1 MATEEIAGAEPAEP
15 VAADGATTAAA
26 RSGSLL
32 KAVGTVIGLFLM
44 LLATQL
50 AAPILGCKLLNSMTP
65 NCPAPEVVVD
75 KKGKAVEAPK
85 GPPLYLPMDPPLV
98 VSLED
103 KGSIRFLQVTV
114 ELMSRDEHAIAALKT
129 HMPVIRN
136 NLLMLLG
143 GQAIASLTNREDKE
157 KIRAQALAEVQKIMK
172 ANPPEN
178 EDEDEPAGT
187 VEDLYFTS
195 FVVQ

>member
-1 MATEEIAGAEPAEP
+1 MATEETAAPAE
-15 VAADGATTAAA
+15 AAPAAA
-26 RSGSLL
+26 AKSGSLL
-32 KAVGTVIGLFLM
+32 KAVGTVIGLFIM
-44 LLATQL
+44 LLTTQL
-50 AAPILGCKLLNSMTP
+50 AAPIIGCKVLNSVTP
-65 NCPAPEVVVD
+65 NCPAPEVKVGED
-75 KKGKAVEAPK
+75 GKPVPEAPT

-103 KGSIRFLQVTV
+103 QGSIRFLQVTV
-114 ELMSRDEHAIAALKT
+114 ELMSRDQHVIDALKN

-143 GQAIASLTNREDKE
+143 GQPIPSLTNREEKE
-157 KIRAQALAEVQKIMK
+157 KIREAALAEVQEILKKNPMPK
-172 ANPPEN
+172 ADPEH
-178 EDEDEPAGT
+178 PGV

>member
-1 MATEEIAGAEPAEP
+1 MAIEEIE
-15 VAADGATTAAA
+15 AAA
-26 RSGSLL
+26 PEAAAVEPKSRSLL
-32 KAVGTVIGLFLM
+32 KAAGTVVGLFLM

-65 NCPAPEVVVD
+65 NCPAPEVVVEEAE
-75 KKGKAVEAPK
+75 KAAAESK

-98 VSLED
+98 ASIED
-103 KGSIRFLQVTV
+103 KGSIRFLQVTI
-114 ELMSRDEHAIAALKT
+114 ELMSRDEHVVANLKT

-143 GQAIASLTNREDKE
+143 GQAIPALTNREEKE
-157 KIRAQALAEVQKIMK
+157 KLRQQALAEVQKIMK
-172 ANPPEN
+172 DNPSEEEHP
-178 EDEDEPAGT
+178 GK

>member
-1 MATEEIAGAEPAEP
+1 MATEETQAGTPE
-15 VAADGATTAAA
+15 VAAVVESKG
-26 RSGSLL
+26 GSLV

-50 AAPILGCKLLNSMTP
+50 AAPILGCKFLNAMTP

-75 KKGKAVEAPK
+75 KEGKAVEAPK

-103 KGSIRFLQVTV
+103 NGSIRFLQVTV
-114 ELMSRDEHAIAALKT
+114 EIMSRDDHIINALKAN
-129 HMPVIRN
+129 MPVIRN
-136 NLLMLLG
+136 NLLMLFG
-143 GQAIASLTNREDKE
+143 GQPIPSLTNRDEKE
-157 KIRAQALAEVQKIMK
+157 KLRQSSLAEVRKIM
-172 ANPPEN
+172 AGIPLE
-178 EDEDEPAGT
+178 EEHAGT

>member
-1 MATEEIAGAEPAEP
+1 MATEETAGTDPAAP
-15 VAADGATTAAA
+15 AAA
-26 RSGSLL
+26 RSGSPL
-32 KAVGTVIGLFLM
+32 KAVGTIAGLFVM
-44 LLATQL
+44 LLVSQL
-50 AAPILGCKLLNSMTP
+50 VAPILGCKLLSSVTP
-65 NCPAPEVVVD
+65 NCPAPAVVLD
-75 KKGKAVEAPK
+75 KEGNAVKLPK

-114 ELMSRDEHAIAALKT
+114 ELMAREESVITAMTT

-143 GQAIASLTNREDKE
+143 GQPIASLTSREDKE
-157 KIRAQALAEVQKIMK
+157 NIRKLALAEVQKILK
-172 ANPPEN
+172 ENPPAGKK
-178 EDEDEPAGT
+178 PAGT
-187 VEDLYFTS
+187 VEDVYFTS

>member
-1 MATEEIAGAEPAEP
+1 MATEETAGAEPAAP
-15 VAADGATTAAA
+15 AAAA
-26 RSGSLL
+26 RNSSLL
-32 KAVGTVIGLFLM
+32 KAVGTVIGLFVM
-44 LLATQL
+44 LLTTQL

-75 KKGKAVEAPK
+75 KEGKEVAAPK
-85 GPPLYLPMDPPLV
+85 GPPLYMPMDPPLV

-114 ELMSRDEHAIAALKT
+114 ELMSRDEHVIAALKT

-143 GQAIASLTNREDKE
+143 GQQVTALTNREEKE
-157 KIRAQALAEVQKIMK
+157 KIRQLALAEVRKIMK
-172 ANPPEN
+172 DNPPA
-178 EDEDEPAGT
+178 EDDDEHAGT

>member
-1 MATEEIAGAEPAEP
+1 MATEETAGAEPAAP
-15 VAADGATTAAA
+15 AAAAA

-44 LLATQL
+44 LLITQL

-65 NCPAPEVVVD
+65 NCPAPVVVVD
-75 KKGKAVEAPK
+75 KKGKPVPEKPK

-114 ELMSRDEHAIAALKT
+114 ELMSRDEHVIAALKT

-143 GQAIASLTNREDKE
+143 GEAISSLTNREDKE
-157 KIRAQALAEVQKIMK
+157 KIRAQALAEVQKIVK
-172 ANPPEN
+172 ANPPEDA
-178 EDEDEPAGT
+178 DEDEHPGT

>member
-1 MATEEIAGAEPAEP
+1 MATEETAGAEPAAP
-15 VAADGATTAAA
+15 AAA
-26 RSGSLL
+26 AKSGSLL

-44 LLATQL
+44 LLVTQL

-75 KKGKAVEAPK
+75 KAGKKVPEKPK
-85 GPPLYLPMDPPLV
+85 GPPLYMPMDPPLV

-114 ELMSRDEHAIAALKT
+114 ELMSRDEHVIAALKT

-143 GQAIASLTNREDKE
+143 GQAIGSLTNREDKE
-157 KIRAQALAEVQKIMK
+157 KIRAQALAEVRKILK
-172 ANPPEN
+172 ENPPE
-178 EDEDEPAGT
+178 DEDDEKHPGT

>member
-1 MATEEIAGAEPAEP
+1 MAIEETTAGDATAAPP
-15 VAADGATTAAA
+15 VAAAK
-26 RSGSLL
+26 SGSLV
-32 KAVGTVIGLFLM
+32 KAAGTVIGLFVM
-44 LLATQL
+44 LLVTQL

-65 NCPAPEVVVD
+65 NCPAPEVEAE
-75 KKGKAVEAPK
+75 AVAKEAVLPK

-98 VSLED
+98 VSLEEA
-103 KGSIRFLQVTV
+103 GAIRFLQVTV
-114 ELMSRDEHAIAALKT
+114 ELMARDEHTINELKT

-136 NLLMLLG
+136 NLLMLFG
-143 GQAIASLTNREDKE
+143 GQNVAGLTNREEKE
-157 KIRAQALAEVQKIMK
+157 KLRLASLAEVQKILK

-178 EDEDEPAGT
+178 DEHVIA

>member
-1 MATEEIAGAEPAEP
+1 MATEETAGAEAAAP
-15 VAADGATTAAA
+15 VAAAAKT
-26 RSGSLL
+26 GSLL
-32 KAVGTVIGLFLM
+32 KAVGTVFGLFLM
-44 LLATQL
+44 LLVTQL

-75 KKGKAVEAPK
+75 KEGNAVEAPK

-114 ELMSRDEHAIAALKT
+114 ELMSRDERVIADLQT

-143 GQAIASLTNREDKE
+143 GQAIGSLTNREDKE
-157 KIRAQALAEVQKIMK
+157 QIRAQALAEVQKIMK
-172 ANPPEN
+172 ANPSSHDA
-178 EDEDEPAGT
+178 DEDHPAGT